1 MRIPRFIEK
10 VVFGRKHFHEDTTQP
25 VGTWGH
31 PVPFI
36 RQRHTNMCGDACVLM
51 LASYYYGTDA
61 GSEETLRNVRGG
73 IDMKKNPR
81 GPADGLELPGPYAN
95 FLDNVSLWQGA
106 GTVREKLIRHLEE
119 YPMIVGGD
127 FCNMGILG
135 EVGHWVVLKGRSA
148 EDGSD
153 QAFYIHDP
161 WHGANIKVPQ
171 QAFAQRVDVDEVF
184 AVKPSMRDKNE
195 ILLKLFD
202 GSRTTRLADGS
213 RASTG

>member
-10 VVFGRKHFHEDTTQP
+10 VVFGRKDFQEDTSQP

-36 RQRHTNMCGDACVLM
+36 RQRHMNMCGDACVLM
-51 LASYYYGTDA
+51 LASYYGTDTN
-61 GSEETLRNVRGG
+61 EVKNG

-81 GPADGLELPGPYAN
+81 GPTDGLDLPGPYAN
-95 FLDNVSLWQGA
+95 VLDNVLLWQGA

-135 EVGHWVVLKGRSA
+135 EVAHWVVLKGRSA

-153 QAFYIHDP
+153 QDFYIHDP
-161 WHGANIKVPQ
+161 WHGANIRVPQ
-171 QAFAQRVDVDEVF
+171 EAFAQKVDRSEVF
-184 AVKPSMRDKNE
+184 AVKPSLRDKNE
-195 ILLKLFD
+195 ILKKIANR
-202 GSRTTRLADGS
+202 SRATRLADGS
-213 RASTG
+213 RAVIG

>member
-10 VVFGRKHFHEDTTQP
+10 VAFGRQDFHEDRQQP
-25 VGTWGH
+25 VGTWAH

-61 GSEETLRNVRGG
+61 LSEETRNVRGG
-73 IDMKKNPR
+73 INMKKNPR
-81 GPADGLELPGPYAN
+81 GPIDGLDLPGPYAN
-95 FLDNVSLWQGA
+95 FLDNVFLWQEA
-106 GTVREKLIRHLEE
+106 GTVREKLIRHLED

-135 EVGHWVVLKGRSA
+135 EVGHWVVLKGRSD
-148 EDGSD
+148 EGGSD
-153 QAFYIHDP
+153 QDFYIHDP

-171 QAFAQRVDVDEVF
+171 QAFALKVDVGEVF
-184 AVKPSMRDKNE
+184 AVKPSLRDKNE
-195 ILLKLFD
+195 ILLKLANR
-202 GSRTTRLADGS
+202 SRTTKLADGS
-213 RASTG
+213 RAVVG

>member
-10 VVFGRKHFHEDTTQP
+10 VVLGRKHFHEDTSQP

-61 GSEETLRNVRGG
+61 ASEDTLKNVRGG

-81 GPADGLELPGPYAN
+81 PRPIDGLELPGPYAN
-95 FLDNVSLWQGA
+95 FLDNVSLWLGA
-106 GTVREKLIRHLEE
+106 GTVREKLNRHLDK

-127 FCNMGILG
+127 FCNMGIMG
-135 EVGHWVVLKGRSA
+135 TQGHWVVLKGRS
-148 EDGSD
+148 D
-153 QAFYIHDP
+153 QDFYIHDP
-161 WHGANIKVPQ
+161 WHGANIRVPQ
-171 QAFAQRVDVDEVF
+171 EAFAQRVHAGEVF
-184 AVKPSMRDKNE
+184 AVKGSMRDKNE
-195 ILLKLFD
+195 ILLKLD
-202 GSRTTRLADGS
+202 DRSRARNLADGS
-213 RASTG
+213 RAVIG